1 MPAVVFAEVSL
12 CKWYKAGGKSSWSS
26 GLKIWLPGGGAGG
39 SEWVSTFTD
48 FLLFVFVLIRFC

>member
-26 GLKIWLPGGGAGG
+26 GLKIWLPGGGGG
-39 SEWVSTFTD
+39 RGGVSEWVLLQISFSL
-48 FLLFVFVLIRFC
+48 FLF